1 MTNHTV
7 LLVDDDPGLLQL
19 LEFRL
24 QSFGYNTLSAASG
37 IEALQLL
44 EKNAIHTVVSDL
56 RMKPMDGLELFTNIQ
71 SRWPRLPV
79 IMITA
84 HGTIR
89 EAVDATLKGVFSV
102 LTKPVDR
109 DELESVLKQAVKLR
123 LDQAPGTPELDNRL
137 VTRSARMF
145 ELLEQARLYAESD
158 ANVLITGES
167 GTGKELMAETIHASS
182 SRSGRP
188 FVPINCSAIPHDLL
202 ESELFGHTKGAFTG
216 ANQARPGLL
225 TSADRGTVLL
235 DEIGDMPIQ
244 LQAKLLRVLQEKK
257 IRPLGAVEN
266 MDIDIR
272 IISATHVDLEAS
284 ISEKRFRE
292 DLFYRL
298 NVVNLHIPPL
308 RERIEDVPLLADH
321 FLSTISARTG
331 KPAKSLAP
339 NALALLLRYDWPGNI
354 RQLQNV
360 MERLFA
366 LARGSIISEALI
378 HQALLIDGAAK
389 VNSFESAKKDFERR
403 YLVQLLTATNGNM
416 TRAAELAGRN
426 RSDLH
431 KLVKRHS
438 INPTDFRNSDA
449 LD

>member
-1 MTNHTV
+1 MTDYTV

-24 QSFGYNTLSAASG
+24 ESFGYNTLSASSG
-37 IEALQLL
+37 REALQLL
-44 EKNAIHTVVSDL
+44 EKHLIHAVISDL
-56 RMKPMDGLELFTNIQ
+56 RMKPMDGLELFSNIQ
-71 SRWPRLPV
+71 AQWPRLPV

-89 EAVDATLKGVFSV
+89 EAVDATLKGVFSF

-109 DELESVLKQAVKLR
+109 DELESALKQAMKLWP
-123 LDQAPGTPELDNRL
+123 DQEAGTFDIDSRL

-145 ELLEQARLYAESD
+145 ELLERARLYAESD
-158 ANVLITGES
+158 ANVLVTGES
-167 GTGKELMAETIHASS
+167 GTGKELMAETIHAC
-182 SRSGRP
+182 SGRSKNP

-225 TSADRGTVLL
+225 TAANHGTVLL

-257 IRPLGAVEN
+257 IRPLGAVET

-272 IISATHVDLEAS
+272 IISATHVDIEAS
-284 ISEKRFRE
+284 ILEKRFRE

-308 RERIEDVPLLADH
+308 RERIEDIPLLADH
-321 FLSTISARTG
+321 FLSTIATRTG
-331 KPAKSLAP
+331 KPEKSLSP
-339 NALALLLRYDWPGNI
+339 NAMALLLRYEWPGNI

-360 MERLFA
+360 MERLCA
-366 LARGSIISEALI
+366 LAPGSIISESLV
-378 HQALLIDGAAK
+378 HQALLIDSTVR
-389 VNSFESAKKDFERR
+389 VNSFDSAKRDFEHR

-431 KLVKRHS
+431 KLVKRHC
-438 INPTDFRNSDA
+438 INPTDFRNSGA